1 MKQIKIGVGFGLW
14 RLGMPPAQTIANVAE
29 RAEDWGLDSFWLS
42 DHLLAPSPELDVVA
56 TLSLLAS
63 RTKRMKLGPS
73 VLLLN
78 LRHPLMVAKS
88 FASLDYMS
96 GGRMVMAVGTG
107 ANLADYAARNIPT
120 EGRGKRLDE
129 GIEVLRTVW
138 KSSKASFHG
147 KFFNFDNVTIE
158 PRPVARTN
166 NDSGTHSGTM
176 DIWVG
181 GRSDAALKRAARLA
195 DGFFASFQT
204 PEEFGISMAKIRDY
218 AAGYGRANA
227 RIESGLI
234 LLCRIAKSREQALDE
249 MRPMLAAMGTGAEA
263 YLARTVYG
271 SPEDVI
277 ERLTEYVAKGL
288 DKFVLWPIASRDA
301 WPKIIELVCRDIA
314 SRYYRHAREPEG
326 ANAPDRHKFWTRE
339 IRRELQPTRKA
350 GR

>member
-1 MKQIKIGVGFGLW
+1 MKQVKIGVGFGLW
-14 RLGMPPAQTIANVAE
+14 RLGMPPAETIARVAE

-63 RTKRMKLGPS
+63 RTSHMKLGPS

-88 FASLDYMS
+88 FASLDYLS
-96 GGRMVMAVGTG
+96 NGRMVMAVGTG
-107 ANLADYAARNIPT
+107 ANLADYAACGIPL

-138 KSSKASFHG
+138 RDRVASYHG
-147 KFFNFDNVTIE
+147 RFFNFDNVTIE
-158 PRPVARTN
+158 PRPAARTN
-166 NDSGTHSGTM
+166 NDFGTM

-204 PEEFGISMAKIRDY
+204 PDEFGVSMAKIREF

-227 RIESGLI
+227 HIESGLI
-234 LLCRIAKSREQALDE
+234 LLCRISTSRERALEE
-249 MRPMLAAMGTGAEA
+249 MRPMLTAMGRGAEA
-263 YLARTVYG
+263 YLERTVYG
-271 SPEDVI
+271 SPDDVI
-277 ERLTEYVAKGL
+277 ARLSEYVAKGL
-288 DKFVLWPIASRDA
+288 DKFVLWPIAEPDA
-301 WPKIIELVCRDIA
+301 WPKQIELVGREIA
-314 SRYYRHAREPEG
+314 SHY
-326 ANAPDRHKFWTRE
+326 NQT
-339 IRRELQPTRKA
+339 TT
-350 GR
+350 